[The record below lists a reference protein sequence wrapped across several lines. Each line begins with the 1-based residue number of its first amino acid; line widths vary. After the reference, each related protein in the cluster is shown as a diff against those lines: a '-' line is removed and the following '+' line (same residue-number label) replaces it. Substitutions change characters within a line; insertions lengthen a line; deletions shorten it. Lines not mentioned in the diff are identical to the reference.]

1 MLEASTLMQEPSEGW
16 FCDAEKQTN
25 PSMSQ
30 MMIII
35 IIRRAAGLEEGGGE
49 TLEGYHRQ
57 LVSSMEQGALSG
69 SYVLSAFGRK

>member
-1 MLEASTLMQEPSEGW
+1 MQEPSEGW

-30 MMIII
+30 MMM

>member
-30 MMIII
+30 MII

-69 SYVLSAFGRK
+69 SYVLSAFGRQ